1 MIPSNIS
8 DTSEGKRFKEKK
20 MKTLRKREECLVNDA
35 ITKMFKS
42 LEDQLQQ
49 CLTSKNLSRA
59 KKLVLD
65 FHPEED
71 RKQLD
76 EDIEMPTNTS
86 T

>member
-8 DTSEGKRFKEKK
+8 NTSEGKRFKEKK
-20 MKTLRKREECLVNDA
+20 MKTLRKREECLVNDT
-35 ITKMFKS
+35 ITKVFKS

-49 CLTSKNLSRA
+49 CLTSKDLSRA

-65 FHPEED
+65 LHPEED

-76 EDIEMPTNTS
+76 EEMEMATMT
-86 T
+86 TA